1 MEITS
6 FILGVCAVI
15 ILLMVAGTSV
25 NYMTIKVLRKEIEN
39 LTIAMERN
47 SEDLYRQLEKHVEAR
62 EKLHSEVINYTDS
75 LNNNAQ
81 DEMNTIYKTIDSRV
95 DKLDSKLMDE
105 IRLLLLEQQA
115 LSREIS
121 RVKKGYKEKI
131 NY

>member
-25 NYMTIKVLRKEIEN
+25 NYMTIKVLRKEIDNLKREQEN
-39 LTIAMERN
+39 IYMDVLNKTSNLESTIIRETN
-47 SEDLYRQLEKHVEAR
+47 KLEEDFLK
-62 EKLHSEVINYTDS
+62 NY
-75 LNNNAQ
+75 
-81 DEMNTIYKTIDSRV
+81 EGIHRTIDSRV

-105 IRLLLLEQQA
+105 IRLLLQETNA
-115 LSREIS
+115 LNQELKRIE
-121 RVKKGYKEKI
+121 RNKDERI

>member
-25 NYMTIKVLRKEIEN
+25 NYMTIKVLRKEIDNLRREQEN
-39 LTIAMERN
+39 IYMDVLNKTSNLESQIIRETN
-47 SEDLYRQLEKHVEAR
+47 KLEEDFLK
-62 EKLHSEVINYTDS
+62 NY
-75 LNNNAQ
+75 
-81 DEMNTIYKTIDSRV
+81 EGIHRTIDSRV

-105 IRLLLLEQQA
+105 MRLLLLEQQA

-121 RVKKGYKEKI
+121 RVEKGYKEKI

>member
-15 ILLMVAGTSV
+15 LILMVAGTSV
-25 NYMTIKVLRKEIEN
+25 NYMAIKILRKDIDN
-39 LTIAMERN
+39 LTREQENIYMDVLNKTSNLESTIIRETN
-47 SEDLYRQLEKHVEAR
+47 KLNEDFLK
-62 EKLHSEVINYTDS
+62 NY
-75 LNNNAQ
+75 
-81 DEMNTIYKTIDSRV
+81 EGIHRTIDSRV

-121 RVKKGYKEKI
+121 RVEKGYKEKI